1 MFTPI
6 LIIFKPSIA
15 YIGMERVERTNTL
28 DTKSFVKNVK
38 MLKESLQGSG
48 KCSNFAADLARGG
61 SKSDGTMP
69 VRLAGKP
76 VKCNKN
82 KCTQL

>member
-1 MFTPI
+1 MLTVNI
-6 LIIFKPSIA
+6 RWNLS
-15 YIGMERVERTNTL
+15 
-28 DTKSFVKNVK
+28 DTWQIKSFVKNVK
-38 MLKESLQGSG
+38 LLEESLQGSG

-61 SKSDGTMP
+61 SKSDGTKP

>member
-1 MFTPI
+1 MFPPI
-6 LIIFKPSIA
+6 LIIFKPSVA
-15 YIGMERVERTNTL
+15 FYGFKQVERTNSWH
-28 DTKSFVKNVK
+28 TKSFVKNVK

>member
-1 MFTPI
+1 
-6 LIIFKPSIA
+6 
-15 YIGMERVERTNTL
+15 
-28 DTKSFVKNVK
+28 

-76 VKCNKN
+76 VNAIKTNVRNCRD
-82 KCTQL
+82 QRSAV

>member
-1 MFTPI
+1 MFPPI
-6 LIIFKPSIA
+6 LIIFKPSVA
-15 YIGMERVERTNTL
+15 FYGCQTSGTNSWH
-28 DTKSFVKNVK
+28 TKSFVKNVK

-76 VKCNKN
+76 VKCNIN

>member
-1 MFTPI
+1 MFSPI
-6 LIIFKPSIA
+6 LIIFKPSVA
-15 YIGMERVERTNTL
+15 FYGCSSIGTNEQL
-28 DTKSFVKNVK
+28 AHKSFVKNVK